1 MITFTQLREGSLKT
15 AVFSFGRFNPPTIG
29 HELLINKVSKVAS
42 RNRAD
47 AFIFPSGSQDAK
59 KNPLDYDEK
68 IKYMKKMFKPRGQD
82 IFKYSSQKPAT
93 AMHVLSLLHDEGYEH
108 VIMVVGSD
116 RVGQFKKLLPQYN
129 GVDGKAHGFYDFK
142 KIDIESA
149 GERDPDADDA
159 TGMSASKLRA
169 LAVDSDFDGFKNGL
183 PDTLSDRD
191 KRSLYQA
198 IRKGMKLAVME
209 AQMENKLSKP
219 IPKMKNSVKNPK
231 KAMNKFVSST
241 APKDSG
247 ADKVSDVDDILA
259 KAEAGK
265 KPPSPTA
272 KESICMEKFEY
283 KGRVYHV
290 DTDTKNMFEY
300 LLHHADTKSKKEYFK
315 RALEESEEFWDK
327 FIPLFGT
334 QRRVPMWE
342 INRIKEH
349 TKKTAEYITMISEDA
364 DYSFMNVHLDRIPVN
379 EVPID
384 KPVSDKLSQILEFN
398 KNRAKEGKALEY
410 GTDKYTQYTVDL
422 TPNEKLKPKKTKQTE
437 TINNLVS
444 RIIANRSK

>member
-29 HELLINKVSKVAS
+29 HELLINKLVKVAS

-59 KNPLDYDEK
+59 KNPLDYNEK
-68 IKYMKKMFKPRGQD
+68 IKYMKKMFKPKGQN
-82 IFKYSSQKPAT
+82 IFKYSSQKPTT

-129 GVDGKAHGFYDFK
+129 GVEGKAHGFYDFK

-183 PDTLSDRD
+183 PNTLSDKD

-198 IRKGMKLAVME
+198 IRKGLKLAVIE

-247 ADKVSDVDDILA
+247 ADRVSDVDDILA

-265 KPPSPTA
+265 KPPRPTA
-272 KESICMEKFEY
+272 KESICMEKYEY
-283 KGRVYHV
+283 RGRLYHV
-290 DTDTKNMFEY
+290 DTNTKNMFEY

-315 RALEESEEFWDK
+315 RALVESEEFWDK
-327 FIPLFGT
+327 FIPLFGI
-334 QRRVPMWE
+334 QRRASIRE

-364 DYSFMNVHLDRIPVN
+364 DYSFMNVYLDKIPVN

-398 KNRAKEGKALEY
+398 KNRAKKGKALEF
-410 GTDKYTQYTVDL
+410 GTDKYSQYTVDL

>member
-1 MITFTQLREGSLKT
+1 MISFTQLREGSLKT

-59 KNPLDYDEK
+59 KNPLDYDDK
-68 IKYMKKMFKPRGQD
+68 IKFMKKMFKVRGQD
-82 IFKYSSQKPAT
+82 IFKYSSQKPAS

-129 GVDGKAHGFYDFK
+129 GVDGKPHGFYDFK
-142 KIDIESA
+142 HIDIENA
-149 GERDPDADDA
+149 GDRDPDADDA
-159 TGMSASKLRA
+159 TGMSASKLRS

-183 PDTLSDRD
+183 PDALSDRD

-198 IRKGMKLAVME
+198 IRKGMKLAVIE

-219 IPKMKNSVKNPK
+219 IPKMKNSVKNSK
-231 KAMNKFVSST
+231 KSQSQFVSST

-247 ADKVSDVDDILA
+247 ADKVDAIDDIIA
-259 KAEAGK
+259 NADAGK
-265 KPPSPTA
+265 KPPKPVA

-283 KGRVYHV
+283 KGRLYHV

-300 LLHHADTKSKKEYFK
+300 LLHHADTKSKKEYLK
-315 RALEESEEFWDK
+315 RALLESEEFWDK

-349 TKKTAEYITMISEDA
+349 TKKTAEYITMISEDV
-364 DYSFMNVHLDRIPVN
+364 DHSFMNVHLDRLPVN
-379 EVPID
+379 DVPID
-384 KPVSDKLSQILEFN
+384 KPVSNKLGQILEFN
-398 KNRAKEGKALEY
+398 KNRAKEGKALEF

-422 TPNEKLKPKKTKQTE
+422 TPNEKFKPKKTKQTE
-437 TINNLVS
+437 TVNKLVS